1 MRAQD
6 LEPELEELLLRLVP
20 DLAHQWQG
28 ASEDEIAKVEVIA
41 GRPLPRFYRW
51 FLLRMGRSMGP
62 IAYPRL
68 DFTARKVLECY
79 AEGLF
84 GASPRFLMIGY
95 ESDIAMPLHV
105 LYDFDHPARD
115 DARVTKRHAMGGD
128 VHDQFDSFREMIAW
142 GKVLT
147 YDLQARPQ
155 QCVGMLSDSGGDVL
169 SHLGSV
175 MKSLG
180 FESPVPTGPRC
191 GIYLRADASMVTSA
205 SVGEEPKFHA
215 FRLGGADAPQ
225 LRRILGE
232 IATETSLELEIDEW
246 NPRLPA

>member
-1 MRAQD
+1 MRTQD

-20 DLAHQWQG
+20 DLATAWQG
-28 ASEDEIAKVEVIA
+28 ATEDEIERIEAIA

-51 FLLRMGRSMGP
+51 FLMRMGHSMGP

-68 DFTARKVLECY
+68 DFTAPKVLECY
-79 AEGLF
+79 REGLF
-84 GASPRFLMIGY
+84 RPNPRFLMIGY
-95 ESDIAMPLHV
+95 ESDIGMPLHV
-105 LYDFDHPARD
+105 LYDFNHPARD

-128 VHDQFDSFREMIAW
+128 VHDQFDTFREMIAW

-147 YDLQARPQ
+147 YGLEVHPQ
-155 QCVGMLSDSGGDVL
+155 RCVGMLSDVSGDVL
-169 SHLGSV
+169 SQLDPV

-180 FESPVPTGPRC
+180 FAAPIPTGRSCAVYYRP
-191 GIYLRADASMVTSA
+191 DAGMVTSA
-205 SVGEEPKFHA
+205 SVGEEPRFHA
-215 FRLGGADAPQ
+215 FRLGGSDSGR

-246 NPRLPA
+246 DPRLPA